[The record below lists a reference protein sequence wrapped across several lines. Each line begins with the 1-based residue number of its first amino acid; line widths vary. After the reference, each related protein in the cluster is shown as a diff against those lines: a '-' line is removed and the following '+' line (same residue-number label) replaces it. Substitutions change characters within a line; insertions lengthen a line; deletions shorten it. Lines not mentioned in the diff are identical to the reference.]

1 MRFQR
6 RDLVRRIHGIEP
18 RAFAYLEAHRAAE
31 RVGNDENVGEDDRG
45 IEIETA
51 DRLQR
56 DLGGEL
62 RREAQIEEAAGLGA
76 ELAIFR
82 QIAAGLPHHPDRR
95 HGLPLPAEYVEKGF
109 WDSWLGQSDV
119 PAASSGHL

>member
-6 RDLVRRIHGIEP
+6 RDLVGRIHGIEP
-18 RAFAYLEAHRAAE
+18 RPFAYLEAHRAAE

-82 QIAAGLPHHPDRR
+82 QIAAGICRYPDTLP
-95 HGLPLPAEYVEKGF
+95 G
-109 WDSWLGQSDV
+109 WN
-119 PAASSGHL
+119 